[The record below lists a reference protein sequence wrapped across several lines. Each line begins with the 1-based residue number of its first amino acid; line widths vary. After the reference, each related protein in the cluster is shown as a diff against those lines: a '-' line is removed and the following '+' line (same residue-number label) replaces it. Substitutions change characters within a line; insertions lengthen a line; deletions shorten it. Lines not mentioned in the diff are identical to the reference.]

1 MMTFFSVLLVLIAIN
16 AVLMIF
22 SLNSSSSK
30 SRKIDKEM
38 INDVISKSYQANFT
52 SSKYEEVV

>member
-22 SLNSSSSK
+22 SLNSPSPK
-30 SRKIDKEM
+30 SRKIDKDM
-38 INDVISKSYQANFT
+38 INDVISKSYQVNFT
-52 SSKYEEVV
+52 SSKYEEVA